1 MTSALRAPRAC
12 FQAVAFVASLRS
24 MKRLNRK
31 ERMRLM
37 KFVCSF
43 AWADLE
49 IRPEEREFIR
59 KMVARLSLN
68 GDDGDKV
75 QSWLDLPPAPE
86 SIDPTLVPTAH
97 RHVFIRAIKG
107 VIAADGE
114 IAPEEVENFRLFHD
128 LVQ

>member
-1 MTSALRAPRAC
+1 MLD
-12 FQAVAFVASLRS
+12 
-24 MKRLNRK
+24 RLDRG

-49 IRPEEREFIR
+49 VRPEERAFIR
-59 KMVARLSLN
+59 EIVARLAL
-68 GDDGDKV
+68 DGEDGEEV
-75 QSWLDLPPAPE
+75 RSWLDLPPEPE
-86 SIDPTLVPTAH
+86 SIDPTLVPATH
-97 RHVFIRAIKG
+97 RRVFIEAIKG

>member
-1 MTSALRAPRAC
+1 MAMLD
-12 FQAVAFVASLRS
+12 
-24 MKRLNRK
+24 RLDRG

-49 IRPEEREFIR
+49 IRPEERAFIR
-59 KMVARLSLN
+59 EMVARLAL
-68 GDDGDKV
+68 DGEDGEEV
-75 QSWLDLPPAPE
+75 RSWLDLPPEPE
-86 SIDPTLVPTAH
+86 SIDPTLVPATH
-97 RHVFIRAIKG
+97 RRVFIEAIKG

-114 IAPEEVENFRLFHD
+114 IAPEEIENFRLFHD

>member
-1 MTSALRAPRAC
+1 MLDR
-12 FQAVAFVASLRS
+12 LDRS
-24 MKRLNRK
+24 

-59 KMVARLSLN
+59 RMVNRLAL
-68 GDDGDKV
+68 DGEEEGEV
-75 QSWLDLPPAPE
+75 QAWLDLPPAPE
-86 SIDPTLVPTAH
+86 SIDPTLVPPAH
-97 RHVFIRAIKG
+97 RRVFIEAIEG
-107 VIAADGE
+107 IIASDGE
-114 IAPEEVENFRLFHD
+114 IAPEEIENFRLFHD

>member
-1 MTSALRAPRAC
+1 
-12 FQAVAFVASLRS
+12 
-24 MKRLNRK
+24 
-31 ERMRLM
+31 MRLM

-49 IRPEEREFIR
+49 IRPEERAFVR
-59 KMVARLSLN
+59 KMVARLALD
-68 GDDGDKV
+68 GDDGEEV
-75 QSWLDLPPAPE
+75 RSWLEVPPEPE
-86 SIDPTLVPTAH
+86 TVDPTTVPTAH
-97 RHVFIRAIKG
+97 RRVFIEAIKG

>member
-1 MTSALRAPRAC
+1 MLD
-12 FQAVAFVASLRS
+12 
-24 MKRLNRK
+24 RLDRG

-49 IRPEEREFIR
+49 IRPEERAFIR
-59 KMVARLSLN
+59 KMVARLALD
-68 GDDGDKV
+68 GDDGEEV
-75 QSWLDLPPAPE
+75 RGWLDLPPTPE
-86 SIDPTLVPTAH
+86 SVDPTLVPAAH
-97 RHVFIRAIKG
+97 RRVFIEAIKG

-114 IAPEEVENFRLFHD
+114 IAPEEVESFRLFHD

>member
-1 MTSALRAPRAC
+1 MAMLD
-12 FQAVAFVASLRS
+12 
-24 MKRLNRK
+24 RLDRR

-59 KMVARLSLN
+59 KMVTRLALDDEE
-68 GDDGDKV
+68 GD
-75 QSWLDLPPAPE
+75 QIRAWLDLPPAPE
-86 SIDPTLVPTAH
+86 SVDPTLVPSAH
-97 RHVFIRAIKG
+97 RRVFIEAIKG

-114 IAPEEVENFRLFHD
+114 IAPEELENFQLFHD
-128 LVQ
+128 LVR